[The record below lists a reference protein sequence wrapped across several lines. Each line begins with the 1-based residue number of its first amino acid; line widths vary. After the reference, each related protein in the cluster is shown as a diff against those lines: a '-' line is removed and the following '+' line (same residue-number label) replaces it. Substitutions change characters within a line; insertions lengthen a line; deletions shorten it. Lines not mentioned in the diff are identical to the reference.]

1 MESEGQVDVCRSNTS
16 KYLKVFFCLKKKTT
30 VWVYAH
36 KLTKQ
41 GATQVEGNITISI

>member
-1 MESEGQVDVCRSNTS
+1 MCVDQTQANTL
-16 KYLKVFFCLKKKTT
+16 KYSSVKKKKTA
-30 VWVYAH
+30 WVYAH